1 MRASDDD
8 RAQALTRLGEA
19 YVAGRLTGDEHAT
32 RSDAAAEART
42 REELDALLADLPERR
57 RDEAL
62 RLHALAF
69 AGGSAVLLAAWW
81 LTRDDTPLPTDEGAG
96 YYWAFWIVLAW
107 AALLA
112 LHAIRARLR
121 PSPKP
126 AATPDLDQLT
136 PREREILDLVAQGQA
151 NKEIA
156 VALGISERTART
168 HVSHVLRKLG
178 VSSRTQAALLANRAD
193 SG

>member
-96 YYWAFWIVLAW
+96 SCDRPVAPSARRTTRDRRRAGDQRAHGTHAREPRAAQARRELAHAGG
-107 AALLA
+107 AA
-112 LHAIRARLR
+112 
-121 PSPKP
+121 
-126 AATPDLDQLT
+126 
-136 PREREILDLVAQGQA
+136 REP
-151 NKEIA
+151 
-156 VALGISERTART
+156 
-168 HVSHVLRKLG
+168 
-178 VSSRTQAALLANRAD
+178 AD